1 MLVECSFK
9 LLFSTMCGESFKYME
24 FTFLE
29 NALNRG
35 IFAHSLL
42 HSKLTSNLLSSRP
55 RQNNITHSP
64 RQYSFEN
71 RFSSKAERGEGNYD
85 LPYQNSIRKYEDDLE
100 HKVFYILYNL
110 QFFQMSIQFCK

>member
-1 MLVECSFK
+1 
-9 LLFSTMCGESFKYME
+9 MCGESFKYME

-35 IFAHSLL
+35 IFAHALL

>member
-1 MLVECSFK
+1 MR
-9 LLFSTMCGESFKYME
+9 GESFKFME

-35 IFAHSLL
+35 IFAHALL

>member
-35 IFAHSLL
+35 IFAHALL